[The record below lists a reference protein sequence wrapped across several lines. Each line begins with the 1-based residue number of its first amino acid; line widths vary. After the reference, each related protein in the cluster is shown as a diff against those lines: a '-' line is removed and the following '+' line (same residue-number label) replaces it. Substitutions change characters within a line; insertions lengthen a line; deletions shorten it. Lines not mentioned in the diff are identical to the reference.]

1 MFKFLLGIAV
11 GGALAVTMPFA
22 YELFVDM
29 VNAAQQTDIVQ
40 KMTN

>member
-1 MFKFLLGIAV
+1 MVKFLIGVAV

-29 VNAAQQTDIVQ
+29 VNAAQQTEFVQ
-40 KMTN
+40 KITN